1 MSQNKKYY
9 WLKLKEDFF
18 ERDEIKIIESQ
29 KNGKD
34 YINFYFK
41 LLLKS
46 LKSNGTLRFKDAI
59 PYNLEMLSTITNCN
73 VDTVNTAI
81 NTFIS
86 LGLMEKWE
94 DGTFFMLEV
103 QNMVG
108 SETSWAEKKREYRD
122 KKTMSSNCPDNLN
135 KKQGHVRQ
143 EIELDNRDREEKNE
157 FWENWNK
164 SQVKKSMKIS
174 KLEDLNIANR
184 NNQVLEQQIPKNYGD
199 SIEWVRDVS
208 YP

>member
-1 MSQNKKYY
+1 MSKKYY

-46 LKSNGTLRFKDAI
+46 LKTDGTLRFRDAI
-59 PYNLEMLSTITNCN
+59 PYNIEMLSTITNCN

-81 NTFIS
+81 NTFIE

-94 DGTFFMLEV
+94 DGTFYMIEV

-108 SETSWAEKKREYRD
+108 AETTWAEKKREYRN
-122 KKTMSSNCPDNLN
+122 KRTLSSNCLDNP
-135 KKQGHVRQ
+135 KTKIGQVRQ
-143 EIELDNRDREEKNE
+143 EIDIDIESQKHKKLNDMLLLKQISRDKKKIRDENLAQQTKDN
-157 FWENWNK
+157 
-164 SQVKKSMKIS
+164 
-174 KLEDLNIANR
+174 
-184 NNQVLEQQIPKNYGD
+184 QI
-199 SIEWVRDVS
+199 IEI
-208 YP
+208 

>member
-1 MSQNKKYY
+1 MAKKYY

-46 LKSNGTLRFKDAI
+46 LKTDGTLRFRDAI

-81 NTFIS
+81 NTFIE

-108 SETSWAEKKREYRD
+108 SETSWAEKKREYRN
-122 KKTMSSNCPDNLN
+122 KKTMSSNCLDNI
-135 KKQGHVRQ
+135 KTKIGQVRQ
-143 EIELDNRDREEKNE
+143 EIEIDIDIDIDIDAEKHQKLNE
-157 FWENWNK
+157 ILLQK
-164 SQVKKSMKIS
+164 QIS
-174 KLEDLNIANR
+174 KDKQKIRDENLSQQTRD
-184 NNQVLEQQIPKNYGD
+184 NQI
-199 SIEWVRDVS
+199 IEI
-208 YP
+208 

>member
-46 LKSNGTLRFKDAI
+46 LKTDGTLRFRDAI

-81 NTFIS
+81 NTFIE

-108 SETSWAEKKREYRD
+108 SETSWAEKKREYRN
-122 KKTMSSNCPDNLN
+122 KKTMSSNCLDNI
-135 KKQGHVRQ
+135 KTKIGQVRQ
-143 EIELDNRDREEKNE
+143 EIEIDIEGEKHQKLNQILLQ
-157 FWENWNK
+157 K
-164 SQVKKSMKIS
+164 QIS
-174 KLEDLNIANR
+174 KDKQKARDENLAQQTKD
-184 NNQVLEQQIPKNYGD
+184 NQVEI
-199 SIEWVRDVS
+199 
-208 YP
+208 

>member
-1 MSQNKKYY
+1 MSNKKYY

-34 YINFYFK
+34 YINFYLK

-46 LKSNGTLRFKDAI
+46 LKTEGTLRFKDTI

-73 VDTVNTAI
+73 IDTVNTAI
-81 NTFIS
+81 NTFIN

-94 DGTFFMLEV
+94 DGTYFMMEV

-108 SETSWAEKKREYRD
+108 SETTWAEKKRDYRN
-122 KKTMSSNCPDNLN
+122 KKTLSFPCPDNQKT
-135 KKQGHVRQ
+135 KKGQVRQ
-143 EIELDNRDREEKNE
+143 EIEIDTDSEKWQKINEMMQNKQFVKDKKNE
-157 FWENWNK
+157 
-164 SQVKKSMKIS
+164 
-174 KLEDLNIANR
+174 KLEN
-184 NNQVLEQQIPKNYGD
+184 LESQKKENEIL
-199 SIEWVRDVS
+199 I
-208 YP
+208 

>member
-1 MSQNKKYY
+1 MSKNKKYY

-143 EIELDNRDREEKNE
+143 EIEIELESEK
-157 FWENWNK
+157 WQKWNYQQIQK
-164 SQVKKSMKIS
+164 QIKID
-174 KLEDLNIANR
+174 KLENLNLANKD
-184 NNQVLEQQIPKNYGD
+184 NQVLE
-199 SIEWVRDVS
+199 
-208 YP
+208 

>member
-1 MSQNKKYY
+1 MSKNKKYY

-73 VDTVNTAI
+73 VDTVHTAI

-122 KKTMSSNCPDNLN
+122 KKTMSSNCPDNFEI
-135 KKQGHVRQ
+135 KRGYVRQ
-143 EIELDNRDREEKNE
+143 EIEIDTIDKKSE
-157 FWENWNK
+157 FWKKWNENE
-164 SQVKKSMKIS
+164 VRKSMRIS
-174 KLEDLNIANR
+174 KLVDLSIANR
-184 NNQVLEQQIPKNYGD
+184 DNQ
-199 SIEWVRDVS
+199 IEI
-208 YP
+208 

>member
-9 WLKLKEDFF
+9 WLKLKDDFF

-46 LKSNGTLRFKDAI
+46 LKTDGTLRFRDAI
-59 PYNLEMLSTITNCN
+59 PYNIEMLSTITNCN
-73 VDTVNTAI
+73 IDTVNTAI
-81 NTFIS
+81 KTFIG
-86 LGLMEKWE
+86 LGLMETWE

-108 SETSWAEKKREYRD
+108 SETSGAERVRKHRAKNT
-122 KKTMSSNCPDNLN
+122 KTLHCNTNVINCNTELELELESEKWRKWDEDAI
-135 KKQGHVRQ
+135 KKQMQ
-143 EIELDNRDREEKNE
+143 ID
-157 FWENWNK
+157 
-164 SQVKKSMKIS
+164 
-174 KLEDLNIANR
+174 KLEDLNLANR
-184 NNQVLEQQIPKNYGD
+184 DNQVLE
-199 SIEWVRDVS
+199 
-208 YP
+208 

>member
-1 MSQNKKYY
+1 MSSTVNNKKYY

-34 YINFYFK
+34 YINFYLK

-46 LKSNGTLRFKDAI
+46 LKTEGTLRFKDTI

-73 VDTVNTAI
+73 IDTVNTAI

-94 DGTFFMLEV
+94 DGTYFMMEV

-108 SETSWAEKKREYRD
+108 SETTWAEKKRDYRV
-122 KKTMSSNCPDNLN
+122 KKTLSSICPDNQKT
-135 KKQGHVRQ
+135 KKGQVRQ
-143 EIELDNRDREEKNE
+143 EIEIDTDSEKWQRINE
-157 FWENWNK
+157 MMQNKQFVKDKKNQKLQNLANQKKENE
-164 SQVKKSMKIS
+164 I
-174 KLEDLNIANR
+174 LI
-184 NNQVLEQQIPKNYGD
+184 
-199 SIEWVRDVS
+199 
-208 YP
+208 

>member
-1 MSQNKKYY
+1 MAKKYY

-46 LKSNGTLRFKDAI
+46 LKTDGTLRFKDAI

-81 NTFIS
+81 NTFIE

-94 DGTFFMLEV
+94 DGTFFMIEV

-108 SETSWAEKKREYRD
+108 SETTWADKKREYRN
-122 KKTMSSNCPDNLN
+122 KKTLSSNCLDNL
-135 KKQGHVRQ
+135 KTKIGQVRQ
-143 EIELDNRDREEKNE
+143 EIEIEIEREKHQKLNEILLRQQIAKDKQKVRD
-157 FWENWNK
+157 ENLAE
-164 SQVKKSMKIS
+164 QVK
-174 KLEDLNIANR
+174 D
-184 NNQVLEQQIPKNYGD
+184 NQVVEL
-199 SIEWVRDVS
+199 
-208 YP
+208 

>member
-108 SETSWAEKKREYRD
+108 SETSWAEKKREYRN
-122 KKTMSSNCPDNLN
+122 KKTMSSNCQDKLN
-135 KKQGHVRQ
+135 QKIGHVRQ

-184 NNQVLEQQIPKNYGD
+184 NNQVLE
-199 SIEWVRDVS
+199 
-208 YP
+208 

>member
-1 MSQNKKYY
+1 MSANKKYY

-34 YINFYFK
+34 YINFYLK

-46 LKSNGTLRFKDAI
+46 LKTEGTLRFKDTI

-73 VDTVNTAI
+73 IDTVNTAI

-94 DGTFFMLEV
+94 DGTYFMMEV

-108 SETSWAEKKREYRD
+108 SETTWAEKKREYRN
-122 KKTMSSNCPDNLN
+122 KKTLSSLCPCNQKTKN
-135 KKQGHVRQ
+135 GQVRQ
-143 EIELDNRDREEKNE
+143 EIEIELEDENEKYEKLNQKLLNKQLSKDIKIEKLENLAVSKKNE
-157 FWENWNK
+157 
-164 SQVKKSMKIS
+164 I
-174 KLEDLNIANR
+174 LI
-184 NNQVLEQQIPKNYGD
+184 
-199 SIEWVRDVS
+199 
-208 YP
+208 

>member
-1 MSQNKKYY
+1 MSSIINNKKYY

-18 ERDEIKIIESQ
+18 ERDEIRIIESQ

-34 YINFYFK
+34 YINFYLK

-46 LKSNGTLRFKDAI
+46 LKTDGTLRFKDTI

-73 VDTVNTAI
+73 IDTVNTAI

-94 DGTFFMLEV
+94 DGTYFMMEV

-108 SETSWAEKKREYRD
+108 SETTWAEKKRDYRV
-122 KKTMSSNCPDNLN
+122 KKTLSSICPDNQKT
-135 KKQGHVRQ
+135 KKGQVRQ
-143 EIELDNRDREEKNE
+143 EIEIDTDSEKWQRINE
-157 FWENWNK
+157 MMQNKQFLKDKKNQKLQNLANQKKENE
-164 SQVKKSMKIS
+164 I
-174 KLEDLNIANR
+174 LI
-184 NNQVLEQQIPKNYGD
+184 
-199 SIEWVRDVS
+199 
-208 YP
+208 

>member
-1 MSQNKKYY
+1 MSKNKKYY

-122 KKTMSSNCPDNLN
+122 KKTMSSNCPDNFEI
-135 KKQGHVRQ
+135 KRGYVRQ
-143 EIELDNRDREEKNE
+143 EIEIDTIDKKSE
-157 FWENWNK
+157 FWKKWNENE
-164 SQVKKSMKIS
+164 VRKSMRIS
-174 KLEDLNIANR
+174 KLVDLSIANR
-184 NNQVLEQQIPKNYGD
+184 DNQ
-199 SIEWVRDVS
+199 IEI
-208 YP
+208 

>member
-1 MSQNKKYY
+1 MSKNKKYY

-29 KNGKD
+29 ANGKD

-46 LKSNGTLRFKDAI
+46 LKTDGTLRFRDAI
-59 PYNLEMLSTITNCN
+59 PYNIEMLSTITNCN
-73 VDTVNTAI
+73 IDTVNTAI
-81 NTFIS
+81 KTFIG
-86 LGLMEKWE
+86 LGLMETWE

-184 NNQVLEQQIPKNYGD
+184 NNQVLE
-199 SIEWVRDVS
+199 
-208 YP
+208 

>member
-9 WLKLKEDFF
+9 WLKLKDDFF

-34 YINFYFK
+34 YINFYLK

-46 LKSNGTLRFKDAI
+46 VKTEGTLRFKDAI
-59 PYNLEMLSTITNCN
+59 PYNLDMLSTITNCN
-73 VDTVNTAI
+73 IDTVNTAI

-94 DGTFFMLEV
+94 DGTFYMLEV

-108 SETSWAEKKREYRD
+108 SETASAERVRKYRL
-122 KKTMSSNCPDNLN
+122 KNTKPLQCNNNVINCNTEI
-135 KKQGHVRQ
+135 
-143 EIELDNRDREEKNE
+143 EIELESEK
-157 FWENWNK
+157 WQKWNDQQIQK
-164 SQVKKSMKIS
+164 QIKID
-174 KLEDLNIANR
+174 KLENLNLASR
-184 NNQVLEQQIPKNYGD
+184 DNQVLE
-199 SIEWVRDVS
+199 
-208 YP
+208 

>member
-34 YINFYFK
+34 YINFYLK

-46 LKSNGTLRFKDAI
+46 LKTEGTLRFKDTI

-73 VDTVNTAI
+73 IDTVNTAI
-81 NTFIS
+81 NTFIN

-94 DGTFFMLEV
+94 DGTFYMMEV

-108 SETSWAEKKREYRD
+108 SETTWAEKKRDYRN
-122 KKTMSSNCPDNLN
+122 KKTLSSPCPDNQKT
-135 KKQGHVRQ
+135 KKGQVRQ
-143 EIELDNRDREEKNE
+143 EIEIDTDSEKWQKINEMMQNKQFVKDRKNE
-157 FWENWNK
+157 KLQNLANQTKENE
-164 SQVKKSMKIS
+164 IS
-174 KLEDLNIANR
+174 I
-184 NNQVLEQQIPKNYGD
+184 
-199 SIEWVRDVS
+199 
-208 YP
+208 

>member
-1 MSQNKKYY
+1 MSKKYY

-46 LKSNGTLRFKDAI
+46 LKTDGTLRFRDAI

-81 NTFIS
+81 DTFIK

-94 DGTFFMLEV
+94 DGTFFMIEV

-108 SETSWAEKKREYRD
+108 SETSWAEKKRGYRN
-122 KKTMSSNCPDNLN
+122 KKTLSSNCLDNR
-135 KKQGHVRQ
+135 KTKIGQVRQ
-143 EIELDNRDREEKNE
+143 EIEIDIESEKHQKLNQILLQ
-157 FWENWNK
+157 K
-164 SQVKKSMKIS
+164 QIS
-174 KLEDLNIANR
+174 KDKQKARDENLSQQTKD
-184 NNQVLEQQIPKNYGD
+184 NQVVEI
-199 SIEWVRDVS
+199 
-208 YP
+208 

>member
-1 MSQNKKYY
+1 MSSTVNNKKYY

-34 YINFYFK
+34 YINFYLK

-46 LKSNGTLRFKDAI
+46 LKTEGTLRFKDTI

-73 VDTVNTAI
+73 IDTVNTAI

-94 DGTFFMLEV
+94 DGTYFMMEV

-108 SETSWAEKKREYRD
+108 SETTWAEKKRDYRV
-122 KKTMSSNCPDNLN
+122 KKTLSSICPDNQKT
-135 KKQGHVRQ
+135 KKGQVRQ
-143 EIELDNRDREEKNE
+143 EIDTDSEKWQRINE
-157 FWENWNK
+157 MMQNKQLVKDKKNQKLQNLANQKKENE
-164 SQVKKSMKIS
+164 IF
-174 KLEDLNIANR
+174 I
-184 NNQVLEQQIPKNYGD
+184 
-199 SIEWVRDVS
+199 
-208 YP
+208 